1 MIINPKTKNNSRQ
14 NGFTLIELLVAMS
27 LFVIIVTIAVG
38 SFISAMRTQRA
49 LVALMAVNDNASL
62 AIEQMAREI
71 RTGTEFCVDPPNPG
85 CVLDSNNGKLVF
97 TNYRGEQI
105 IYQLGTKTVSG
116 DNIGILQKGTQQITA
131 DNVNVQNLK
140 FIVSGNQSN
149 DNYPPKITIIL
160 KVAVPPKGAIG
171 VGGVATNLQT
181 TISARNLE

>member
-1 MIINPKTKNNSRQ
+1 MIINQKNDSRQ

-71 RTGTEFCVDPPNPG
+71 RTGTDFPTSGAACNN
-85 CVLDSNNGKLVF
+85 LDNLTF
-97 TNYRGEQI
+97 TNY
-105 IYQLGTKTVSG
+105 LGNSVKYSV
-116 DNIGILQKGTQQITA
+116 NKGALVKDDGTSLLVPITA
-131 DNVNVQNLK
+131 SNVNVKKLNFCVLNRA
-140 FIVSGNQSN
+140 GSN
-149 DNYPPKITIIL
+149 PPRITIL
-160 KVAVPPKGAIG
+160 LEVAVSSTSAIG
-171 VGGVATNLQT
+171 VQGVATDLQT

>member
-1 MIINPKTKNNSRQ
+1 
-14 NGFTLIELLVAMS
+14 MS

-38 SFISAMRTQRA
+38 SFISAMRTQRV

-62 AIEQMAREI
+62 AIEQMARDI
-71 RTGTEFCVDPPNPG
+71 RTGTEFCIDT
-85 CVLDSNNGKLVF
+85 NNSCNTSKLVF
-97 TNYRGEQI
+97 TNYRGEQT

-149 DNYPPKITIIL
+149 DNYQSRITIIF

-181 TISARNLE
+181 TISARN